1 MTRHRIHPAHPPGD
15 ERHREHRAGGDI
27 RAYHCDEQ
35 LREPFIH
42 EPFDV
47 MKAQRIPETS
57 ARPPHLRGMDLKDK
71 VVLITGGR
79 RIGQVV
85 AHELVTRGAHLAL
98 AYRGSKAEADASACD
113 ARRRGRKAAVI
124 QADVSK
130 AADCETLV
138 ERTVEELGHLDAV
151 INMASVYT
159 SEPFESITEASWD
172 RNLGINLKSAFMCS
186 YAAARVMRANGGGR
200 IVNFADWLA
209 RSGRPNYPGFTAY
222 YVAKAG
228 VIALTE
234 AMALELAGSG
244 VLVNAIAPGPI
255 LPPPDMT
262 DEERAEVAAATPVGR
277 WGGEQEIV
285 KAVLALIDTDF
296 ITGETIR
303 VDGGRHLK

>member
-1 MTRHRIHPAHPPGD
+1 
-15 ERHREHRAGGDI
+15 
-27 RAYHCDEQ
+27 
-35 LREPFIH
+35 
-42 EPFDV
+42 
-47 MKAQRIPETS
+47 
-57 ARPPHLRGMDLKDK
+57 MDLKDK

-79 RIGQVV
+79 RIGQAV
-85 AHELVTRGAHLAL
+85 AHELAARGAHLAL
-98 AYRGSKAEADASACD
+98 AYRGSKSEAEQSACD
-113 ARRRGRKAAVI
+113 ARKLGRRAAAI
-124 QADVSK
+124 RADVSK
-130 AADCETLV
+130 AADCEALV
-138 ERTVEELGHLDAV
+138 AGTVDALGGLDVV

-159 SEPFESITEASWD
+159 PEPFDAMTEMSWD
-172 RNLGINLKSAFMCS
+172 RNLGINLKSAFLCS
-186 YAAARVMRANGGGR
+186 YAASRVMRSNGGGR

-234 AMALELAGSG
+234 ALALELAGSG

-262 DEERAEVAAATPVGR
+262 EEEQQEVAAATPVKR
-277 WGGEQEIV
+277 WGGEREIV

-303 VDGGRHLK
+303 VDGGRHLQ

>member
-1 MTRHRIHPAHPPGD
+1 
-15 ERHREHRAGGDI
+15 
-27 RAYHCDEQ
+27 
-35 LREPFIH
+35 
-42 EPFDV
+42 
-47 MKAQRIPETS
+47 
-57 ARPPHLRGMDLKDK
+57 MDLKDK

-85 AHELVTRGAHLAL
+85 AHELVSRGAHLAL
-98 AYRGSKAEADASACD
+98 AYRGSKAEADAAACD

-138 ERTVEELGHLDAV
+138 ERTVQELGHLDAV
-151 INMASVYT
+151 INMASVYA

>member
-1 MTRHRIHPAHPPGD
+1 M
-15 ERHREHRAGGDI
+15 E
-27 RAYHCDEQ
+27 
-35 LREPFIH
+35 
-42 EPFDV
+42 
-47 MKAQRIPETS
+47 
-57 ARPPHLRGMDLKDK
+57 LKDK

-85 AHELVTRGAHLAL
+85 AHELAMRGAHLAL
-98 AYRGSKAEADASACD
+98 AYRGSRAEAEASADD
-113 ARRRGRKAAVI
+113 ARKLGRKAVVV

-130 AADCETLV
+130 AADCEALV
-138 ERTVEELGHLDAV
+138 KGTVDALGRLDVV
-151 INMASVYT
+151 INMASIYA
-159 SEPFESITEASWD
+159 SEPFDTLNEAAWD
-172 RNLGINLKSAFMCS
+172 RNLGINLKSAFLCS
-186 YAAARVMRANGGGR
+186 YAASRVMRQNGGGR
-200 IVNFADWLA
+200 IINFADWLA
-209 RSGRPNYPGFTAY
+209 RSGRPAYSGFTAY

-262 DEERAEVAAATPVGR
+262 EEERQEVAAATPVRR

-303 VDGGRHLK
+303 VDGGRHLR

>member
-1 MTRHRIHPAHPPGD
+1 MKRRGA
-15 ERHREHRAGGDI
+15 R
-27 RAYHCDEQ
+27 
-35 LREPFIH
+35 FI
-42 EPFDV
+42 
-47 MKAQRIPETS
+47 S
-57 ARPPHLRGMDLKDK
+57 LSMDLKDK
-71 VVLITGGR
+71 VVVITGGR

-85 AHELVTRGAHLAL
+85 AHELAVRGANLAL
-98 AYRGSKAEADASACD
+98 AYRGSRAEAEASACD
-113 ARRRGRKAAVI
+113 ANKLGRRATVI
-124 QADVSK
+124 QADVAKS
-130 AADCETLV
+130 ADCEALV
-138 ERTVEELGHLDAV
+138 TKTVEALGRLDVV

-159 SEPFESITEASWD
+159 SEPFDAMTEASWD
-172 RNLGINLKSAFMCS
+172 RNLGVNLKSAFLCS
-186 YAAARVMRANGGGR
+186 YAAARVMKANGGGR
-200 IVNFADWLA
+200 IINFADWLA
-209 RSGRPNYPGFTAY
+209 RSGRPNYTGFTAY

-262 DEERAEVAAATPVGR
+262 DEERDEVAAATPVKR

-285 KAVLALIDTDF
+285 KAVVALIDTDF

>member
-1 MTRHRIHPAHPPGD
+1 M
-15 ERHREHRAGGDI
+15 E
-27 RAYHCDEQ
+27 
-35 LREPFIH
+35 
-42 EPFDV
+42 
-47 MKAQRIPETS
+47 
-57 ARPPHLRGMDLKDK
+57 LKDK

-85 AHELVTRGAHLAL
+85 AHQLAARGAHLAL
-98 AYRGSKAEADASACD
+98 AYRGSKSEAEASVCD
-113 ARRRGRKAAVI
+113 ARKLGRQAAAF

-130 AADCETLV
+130 AADCEALV
-138 ERTVEELGHLDAV
+138 TQTIDSFGHLDVV
-151 INMASVYT
+151 INMASVYAP
-159 SEPFESITEASWD
+159 EPFDAMTEATWD
-172 RNLGINLKSAFMCS
+172 RNLGVNLKSAFLCS
-186 YAAARVMRANGGGR
+186 YAASRVMRANGGGR
-200 IVNFADWLA
+200 IINFADWLA

-228 VIALTE
+228 VVALTE

-262 DEERAEVAAATPVGR
+262 EEERQEVAEATPVKR